1 MLSRHE
7 QELGEAKKTLKEVLN
22 SYVELSSR
30 FREQT
35 RELDTVR
42 AEFARITGTAG
53 NDEESDDVARVK
65 DEPVV
70 IIENADE
77 SDVSEMKAK
86 VLGAVE
92 RIERTVRESSEM
104 RSMPIRT
111 VATSSSTNF
120 STSTPVTK
128 NKNAL
133 NGSYSLINCIIV

>member
-53 NDEESDDVARVK
+53 NDESDDVARVK

-111 VATSSSTNF
+111 VATSYSNSF

-128 NKNAL
+128 NKTAL
-133 NGSYSLINCIIV
+133 NGSYSLMN